1 MSVPSAGPEGSP
13 RRVPRY
19 ELAPGFD
26 IARMITGL
34 WQIAD
39 MERDGRVFDPAAAVQ
54 AMARYTDVGLT
65 TFDMA
70 DHYGSA
76 EEIAGRFRA
85 QALASG
91 QCVELLTKWVP
102 KPGALTKQQ
111 VAAAVDRA
119 LERLGTERIDL
130 LQYHAWNYADPAWL
144 DGLFWLEE
152 LVSAGKIGHLGVTN
166 LDTAHLRMLDSTG
179 VDVVTNQVC
188 CSLLDRRAQGAMSDL
203 CAGRGVKVLAF
214 GVLAGGFLTERWLG
228 LSEPESEALE
238 TWSEMKYKRFVDIAG
253 GWDALQALLEVM
265 SRVATRHG
273 VSMANVACRYVLDL
287 PVVAAIIVGA
297 RVGKSQHIDDNLRA
311 FDFAFD
317 DEDRVAIEAAAS
329 ALQPI
334 PGDCGDEY
342 RKAPFLTASGDL
354 SHHLES
360 MPTPYLPETRPG
372 GRTFVS
378 SGTPWE
384 PIAGYCRAIRHGNR
398 ILVSGTTATHGDRVI
413 GGDDPVAQTHFAI
426 DKIEGSIQS
435 LGGRLEDVVRTRVF
449 IHDIDDWE
457 AVSRA
462 HGDRFR
468 DILPV
473 NTLVEARI
481 IGGHYRVE
489 IEAEAIID
497 DARRP

>member
-1 MSVPSAGPEGSP
+1 MNAPATDRRPP
-13 RRVPRY
+13 RRA
-19 ELAPGFD
+19 LAPGFD
-26 IARMITGL
+26 IARMVTGL

-39 MERDGRVFDPAAAVQ
+39 MERDGRDFDTEAAVR
-54 AMARYTDVGLT
+54 AMASHAEAGLT

-76 EEIAGRFRA
+76 ETVAGRFRDRIHRA
-85 QALASG
+85 G
-91 QCVELLTKWVP
+91 GRVELLTKWVP
-102 KPGALTKQQ
+102 KPGPLDRRD
-111 VAAAVDRA
+111 VEAAVDRA
-119 LERLGTERIDL
+119 LERLGTDRIDL

-144 DGLFWLEE
+144 DGIFALESM
-152 LVSAGKIGHLGVTN
+152 VSAGKIRHLGVTN
-166 LDTAHLRMLDSTG
+166 LDTVHLRMLDATG
-179 VDVVTNQVC
+179 VDVLTNQVC
-188 CSLLDRRAQGAMSDL
+188 CSLLDRRARGPMSAL
-203 CAGRGVKVLAF
+203 CADRGIALLAF

-228 LSEPESEALE
+228 RTEPEIDALE
-238 TWSEMKYKRFVDIAG
+238 TWSEMKYKRFVDVAG

-265 SRVATRHG
+265 ARIATRHG
-273 VSMANVACRYVLDL
+273 VSMANVACRYVLDQ
-287 PVVAAIIVGA
+287 PAVGAIIVGA
-297 RVGKSQHIDDNLRA
+297 RLGERQHIEDNLRV

-317 DEDRVAIEAAAS
+317 DADRSALEAAAS
-329 ALQPI
+329 SLRPI

-360 MPTPYLPETRPG
+360 MPSPYEPEPRPG
-372 GRTFVS
+372 GRSMVS

-384 PIAGYCRAIRHGNR
+384 PIAGYCRALRHGNR
-398 ILVSGTTATHGDRVI
+398 ILVSGTTPTHGDRLI

-426 DKIEGSIQS
+426 DKIEGSIAS

-468 DILPV
+468 HIRPV

-489 IEAEAIID
+489 IEAEAIVD
-497 DARRP
+497 DTQLR